1 MTTTVEDNRMIMTN
15 GMEDVQNEL
24 SDDTRPWT
32 RRVVSEM
39 QRRAMNRPGTAEYVK
54 WKENGAKWEELHRTC
69 RDWDDLTRTTKG
81 VSRRR
86 T

>member
-1 MTTTVEDNRMIMTN
+1 MFFRAVAEK
-15 GMEDVQNEL
+15 
-24 SDDTRPWT
+24 
-32 RRVVSEM
+32 RRGIQFNAQLLIAFFFRFSVFSPTQKKILVS
-39 QRRAMNRPGTAEYVK
+39 AEYVK

-81 VSRRR
+81 VSRR

>member
-24 SDDTRPWT
+24 SDNTRPWT

-39 QRRAMNRPGTAEYVK
+39 QRRAMNRPGTAGE
-54 WKENGAKWEELHRTC
+54 
-69 RDWDDLTRTTKG
+69 
-81 VSRRR
+81 
-86 T
+86 